1 MEEKLTSLYNT
12 LLQIETKG
20 DGTIKMAA
28 CLNYIVNLISE
39 LKNVKNDA
47 EKPVETKKSAK

>member
-47 EKPVETKKSAK
+47 EKPVEAKKSAK

>member
-20 DGTIKMAA
+20 ESTLKMGV
-28 CLNYIVNLISE
+28 CLNYIERLIAE
-39 LKNVKNDA
+39 LRAAKTVEA
-47 EKPVETKKSAK
+47 EPVETKKSSK